1 MNIVSDDPVGMN
13 INGSKREG
21 GSDDGGDREGPIS
34 EASSVFYQVTPYRW
48 GVLACVFAVN
58 LINAAFW
65 LTYSPIADKV
75 ADKYDVSKNV
85 VNILSYCM
93 SGLYGP
99 VVWGA
104 APVVKKIGF
113 GNSVRVAAGLTM
125 AGGVVRYFGQSHS
138 TFFFLVIG
146 QCLSGIARPLVS
158 QLLGLVSLQWFP
170 AHQRVLATAIAA
182 LGNPFGIGLGFAL
195 SPAIVGDNPD
205 RVVRLNLVCMIL
217 GLVMFILTML
227 VVKDRPANDPSEAAI
242 QARENKDAVPFWE
255 EMKHLK
261 NSQYW
266 LMCVAFGLGF
276 GQTNAVAIM
285 LNTLL
290 KPFGYNNSTIGLTGV
305 MTILPGIIGA
315 GVVAGY
321 LGKRPLHREA
331 LIVIYLIG
339 GVLLQ
344 AMMLIACR
352 ENTVEKY
359 GQANP
364 FILISAA
371 LFGFFAQ
378 PCFSVAI
385 ELGSETVYPAS
396 PSMAS
401 AGVVM
406 CAQYVGLIVSVI
418 FSAYITAVGDLS
430 ASSQS
435 GYDHQERQ
443 EQDRVHVAGYVMSGC
458 WIIAG
463 VLMIFFRK
471 DNMARLSF
479 EKEQKLLKK
488 QEKAESKKRARLAEY
503 QNRPKFAESHEIPS
517 EDHGSEDETTG
528 LIQKK

>member
-1 MNIVSDDPVGMN
+1 MNIVSDAPIGNLNTDRADN
-13 INGSKREG
+13 DSEKN
-21 GSDDGGDREGPIS
+21 DGAVS
-34 EASSVFYQVTPYRW
+34 EASSVFYTVTPYRW
-48 GVLACVFAVN
+48 GVLLCVFSVN
-58 LINAAFW
+58 LLNAAFW

-75 ADKYDVSKNV
+75 ADKYDVSKSV
-85 VNILSYCM
+85 VNVLSYCM

-99 VVWGA
+99 VVWSV
-104 APVVKKIGF
+104 APLVKKIGF
-113 GNSVRVAAGLTM
+113 ANSVRLAATCTM
-125 AGGVVRYFGQSHS
+125 LGGVVRYFGTSHS
-138 TFFFLVIG
+138 TFFFLIIG
-146 QCLSGIARPLVS
+146 QCLSGVARPLVS
-158 QLLGLVSLQWFP
+158 QLLGLVSLNWFP

-195 SPAIVGDNPD
+195 SPAIVGNNPD
-205 RVVRLNLVCMIL
+205 NVVKLNLVTMVL
-217 GLVMFILTML
+217 GLTMFVFVMAI
-227 VVKDRPANDPSEAAI
+227 VRDRPKNDPSEAAI
-242 QARENKDAVPFWE
+242 QARENKDAVPFME

-261 NSQYW
+261 NAQYW
-266 LMCVAFGLGF
+266 MMAIAFGLGF

-305 MTILPGIIGA
+305 MTILPGIVGA

-321 LGKRPLHREA
+321 LGKHPLHREA
-331 LIVIYLIG
+331 LICIYLIG
-339 GVLLQ
+339 GLLLQ
-344 AMMLIACR
+344 SMMLAACR

-385 ELGSETVYPAS
+385 ELGCETVYPAS
-396 PSMAS
+396 PSLAS

-406 CAQYVGLIVSVI
+406 CAQYVGLIISVI

-430 ASSQS
+430 ASES

-443 EQDRVHVAGYVMSGC
+443 EQDRVHVAGYVMSAC

-463 VLMIFFRK
+463 VMMVFFRK
-471 DNMARLSF
+471 DNMARLNF

-488 QEKAESKKRARLAEY
+488 AEKDEAKKKQRLAEY
-503 QNRPKFAESHEIPS
+503 ANRPKFAESHEIPS
-517 EDHGSEDETTG
+517 EDRGSEDETTG
-528 LIQKK
+528 LVQNRH